1 MAFVQYSIA
10 GLDTTAIGYT
20 GYYIPGNKRY
30 LKKEVMFNRTV
41 VPLVVVFLVFGV
53 VILVF
58 REKVNDLGFDWQVLS
73 GGNLVLYVV
82 TILSLHLLNKGMRS
96 TNTHSFLTGAY
107 GGIIL
112 KLFSCAIG
120 AFIYILIAGKDLNKP
135 SLFALMGL
143 YLVYSFVEMSI
154 VLQQSK
160 QNKNVEK

>member
-1 MAFVQYSIA
+1 
-10 GLDTTAIGYT
+10 
-20 GYYIPGNKRY
+20 
-30 LKKEVMFNRTV
+30 MFNRTV
-41 VPLVVVFLVFGV
+41 VPLVLVFLVFGV
-53 VILVF
+53 TILVF
-58 REKVNDLGFDWQVLS
+58 REKVNDFGFDWQVLS

-82 TILSLHLLNKGMRS
+82 TILSLHLLTKGMRS

-112 KLFSCAIG
+112 KLFSCAIA
-120 AFIYILIAGKDLNKP
+120 AFIYILIAGKDLNKS

-160 QNKNVEK
+160 QNRNVEK